1 VATQVEAT
9 VRGAA
14 ARASS
19 ASGYA
24 PGKATN
30 ADLLEAAPGA
40 WDGLPA
46 PWEPL
51 PAWLTTP
58 ADDQAAVPLQIGT
71 YATNQPAA
79 DAAAAGYAVHIAG
92 ARSHAAAEVMTAA
105 PGYAADTDRQLPT
118 PQDINT
124 DQANQHHQD
133 MAGAVEPDLD
143 ALARQ
148 VYTLLRRRM
157 ASERRRFN

>member
-1 VATQVEAT
+1 M
-9 VRGAA
+9 RGAA

-58 ADDQAAVPLQIGT
+58 ADDKAAVPLQSSP
-71 YATNQPAA
+71 PAA
-79 DAAAAGYAVHIAG
+79 PRPASETMAASP
-92 ARSHAAAEVMTAA
+92 SHAAADVMAGL

-118 PQDINT
+118 SEDISP
-124 DQANQHHQD
+124 DQPDQHHHD
-133 MAGAVEPDLD
+133 KSGAVEPDLD

-148 VYTLLRRRM
+148 VYTLLRRRV
-157 ASERRRFN
+157 ASERRRFI